1 MSRLDVATL
10 APGRYQLEV
19 RKEGFLREVRMVDL
33 RADDTA
39 FVHVILTAISG
50 GSIQISAT
58 PRAAVLLDGIEVG
71 ATPVTVPA
79 LPGTHR
85 VTLEREGFL
94 SETVD
99 VLVRNYR
106 VSRVEATLVPA
117 VEPLVF
123 WDERREVLVF
133 VDGVFQ
139 PGAYAENLQAG
150 LRTFE
155 LRSGGETRSYLRAV
169 PSDGAYRLDLET
181 GELVPLQP

>member
-1 MSRLDVATL
+1 
-10 APGRYQLEV
+10 
-19 RKEGFLREVRMVDL
+19 
-33 RADDTA
+33 
-39 FVHVILTAISG
+39 ILTAISG

-58 PRAAVLLDGIEVG
+58 PRASVLLDGIEVG

-94 SETVD
+94 PETVD

-106 VSRVEATLVPA
+106 VSRVESALVPA
-117 VEPLVF
+117 IEPLVF

-133 VDGVFQ
+133 VDGEFQ
-139 PGAYAENLQAG
+139 PGAYAENLQPG

-155 LRSGGETRSYLRAV
+155 LR
-169 PSDGAYRLDLET
+169 
-181 GELVPLQP
+181 